1 MSRYHSGKNYTKEEN
16 EFRSILES
24 SKKLMNENGEVSL
37 EQYLREEFAPC
48 DAAGLLK
55 QESNGAEI
63 NWDFRQGEHI
73 CVIPCESEIPKVLQ
87 KFEDYIDDELEE
99 EYWEMIMSATPTN
112 KRIRDEL
119 DIIANQAIRLNNR
132 QKELRGKLAR
142 VGKMIEEQLE
152 KNMTEVVAKRAKK

>member
-1 MSRYHSGKNYTKEEN
+1 
-16 EFRSILES
+16 
-24 SKKLMNENGEVSL
+24 
-37 EQYLREEFAPC
+37 
-48 DAAGLLK
+48 
-55 QESNGAEI
+55 
-63 NWDFRQGEHI
+63 
-73 CVIPCESEIPKVLQ
+73 
-87 KFEDYIDDELEE
+87 
-99 EYWEMIMSATPTN
+99 MIMSATPTN